1 MFFPEAM
8 TELELI
14 IPDKDL
20 LRVTKAL
27 TGQGIFHQ
35 VDASYLSSDDASK
48 PDGTWKEQAAAYSTL
63 ERQILFIMQVLS
75 VGESA
80 PKSIDEDT
88 MVDLD
93 EVRPLVE
100 QIEADVKDT
109 TDKLT
114 ESQNKLEGLHNQILQ
129 LEPVAEVDI
138 DISLLR
144 NQQYI
149 HSILGTMPVVNL
161 ERLETSLSRIPYV
174 LIPLRKE
181 REEVVVWLSG
191 AQFSADI
198 LDRAARSAYL
208 NPLELSETHEGTPS
222 QIIKSLEKEIESTQK
237 DIEDQKSSIVQLHDK
252 YEEQLQTLLWQ
263 IRGSKLLSDAMARFG
278 KLNYT
283 YLIVGWVPTSKL
295 ESLKQKLKQI
305 SQNIVIEATPTKQ
318 RGSTTHNVPVS
329 LENAGMFGAFQTLVT
344 TYARPRYEEI
354 DPTVLMTITFPLL
367 FGAMFGDVGHGLLL
381 LLLGWL
387 LASKRVKALKGMA
400 SLGPIILACGVVAM
414 VFGFLYGSL
423 FGSEE
428 FFHGLFGFGAL
439 WIEPLHE
446 INQILAVSI
455 GAGVVI
461 LSLGLL
467 LNIYNAWRAREW
479 GRMIFDHHGVAGL
492 LLYWSLLGIGASAL
506 LPAFPVPT
514 IVFVLLAV
522 IAALMVMFSEVF
534 KHMLEGHR
542 PLVEDGIFTYLIQA
556 FVELFETLISALS
569 NSVSYVRVGA
579 FAVAHGGLSSVIF
592 ILAGMAGGGGGAV
605 SVIMYWLIVILGNLF
620 IVGFEGLI
628 VGIQTM
634 RLEYYEFFSKFFE
647 GGGMSYEPLTP
658 LATVSSEKG

>member
-14 IPDKDL
+14 IPEKDL
-20 LRVTKAL
+20 LPVTKAL
-27 TGQGIFHQ
+27 AGQGIFHQ
-35 VDASYLSSDDASK
+35 VDASYLSSDEASK
-48 PDGTWKEQAAAYSTL
+48 SLGTWKEQAAAYSAV
-63 ERQILFIMQVLS
+63 ERQILFIMQALS
-75 VGESA
+75 VNETA
-80 PKSIDEDT
+80 PRPIDEDT
-88 MVDLD
+88 MVELD

-100 QIEADVKDT
+100 KIEREVKDT
-109 TDKLT
+109 NDKLVD
-114 ESQNKLEGLHNQILQ
+114 SQNRLEGFRNQIHQ
-129 LEPVAEVDI
+129 LEPIAEVDI

-144 NQQYI
+144 EQQYI
-149 HSILGTMPVVNL
+149 HSILGTMPAVNQ

-174 LIPLRKE
+174 LTTLRKE
-181 REEVVVWLSG
+181 RDDAVVLLTG
-191 AQFSADI
+191 AQFNADI

-208 NPLELSETHEGTPS
+208 NPLELSDSRAGTPS
-222 QIIKSLEKEIESTQK
+222 EIIKSLEKEIEKTQN
-237 DIEDQKSSIVQLHDK
+237 DIEDQRSNIVQLHDR
-252 YEEQLQTLLWQ
+252 YEKQLQTLLWQ
-263 IRGSKLLSDAMARFG
+263 IRGSKLLADAMARFG

-283 YLIVGWVPTSKL
+283 YLIIGWVPTSKL
-295 ESLKQKLKQI
+295 ESLTQKLKQI
-305 SQNIVIEATPTKQ
+305 SKNIVIEATPTRQ
-318 RGSTTHNVPVS
+318 RGSATKHVPVA
-329 LENAGMFGAFQTLVT
+329 LDNGGMFGAFQTLVT

-354 DPTVLMTITFPLL
+354 DPTILMTITFPLL

-387 LASKRVKALKGMA
+387 LAGKRVNALKGMA
-400 SLGPIILACGVVAM
+400 ALGPIILACGAVAL

-428 FFHGLFGFGAL
+428 FFHELFGFGAL
-439 WIEPLHE
+439 WIEPLHD

-461 LSLGLL
+461 LSLGFL

-479 GRMIFDHHGVAGL
+479 GRLIFDHHGIAGL

-534 KHMLEGHR
+534 KHLLEGHR
-542 PLVEDGIFTYLIQA
+542 PLIEDGIFTYLIQA
-556 FVELFETLISALS
+556 FVELFETLISSLS

-592 ILAGMAGGGGGAV
+592 ILADMAGGGGGAI
-605 SVIMYWLIVILGNLF
+605 SVILYWIIVVLGNLF

-647 GGGMSYEPLTP
+647 GGGMSYEPLKP
-658 LATVSSEKG
+658 LATVTTEES

>member
-114 ESQNKLEGLHNQILQ
+114 ESQNKLEGLQNQILQ

-222 QIIKSLEKEIESTQK
+222 QIIKSLEKEIETAQK

-367 FGAMFGDVGHGLLL
+367 FGAMFGDEC
-381 LLLGWL
+381 
-387 LASKRVKALKGMA
+387 S
-400 SLGPIILACGVVAM
+400 
-414 VFGFLYGSL
+414 
-423 FGSEE
+423 
-428 FFHGLFGFGAL
+428 
-439 WIEPLHE
+439 
-446 INQILAVSI
+446 
-455 GAGVVI
+455 
-461 LSLGLL
+461 
-467 LNIYNAWRAREW
+467 
-479 GRMIFDHHGVAGL
+479 
-492 LLYWSLLGIGASAL
+492 
-506 LPAFPVPT
+506 
-514 IVFVLLAV
+514 
-522 IAALMVMFSEVF
+522 
-534 KHMLEGHR
+534 
-542 PLVEDGIFTYLIQA
+542 
-556 FVELFETLISALS
+556 
-569 NSVSYVRVGA
+569 
-579 FAVAHGGLSSVIF
+579 
-592 ILAGMAGGGGGAV
+592 
-605 SVIMYWLIVILGNLF
+605 
-620 IVGFEGLI
+620 
-628 VGIQTM
+628 
-634 RLEYYEFFSKFFE
+634 
-647 GGGMSYEPLTP
+647 
-658 LATVSSEKG
+658 